1 MRGQSGK
8 LDWGQLNSDEVVICH
23 DCDLI
28 LKRPKLEPMQRARCP
43 RCGYAIAERG
53 FDTLNAMIAASST
66 ATLLLLVSLAT
77 SFIGFSAR
85 GQERNASLIGSID
98 ALWVAGHPI
107 IAFLAF
113 VFVVLMPVFYLLSV
127 LNITL
132 NFKFGTRALFTVNL
146 LNAIFFMRP
155 WAMAEVF
162 LIGALVSL
170 IKISSLAD
178 VSLGIGFW
186 SFMLFCIAFPALIAM
201 TDRHQLWE
209 WHFHGYHQE

>member
-1 MRGQSGK
+1 MARPKNPNAWKQFDLEK
-8 LDWGQLNSDEVVICH
+8 VVVCH
-23 DCDLI
+23 DCDLLI
-28 LKRPKLEPMQRARCP
+28 DRPEIEPMQRARCP

-53 FDTLNAMIAASST
+53 FDNLNAMIAAA
-66 ATLLLLVSLAT
+66 ATGAVLLLVSLAT

-85 GQERNASLIGSID
+85 GQERQASLFSSIN
-98 ALWVAGHPI
+98 ALWDTGYPI

-113 VFVVLMPVFYLLSV
+113 VFVVLMPTFYLLSV

-132 NFKFGTRALFTVNL
+132 NFKFGTRAFFTVNM
-146 LNAIFFMRP
+146 LNGIFFIRP

-170 IKISSLAD
+170 IKISNLAD
-178 VSLGIGFW
+178 VTLGVGFW

-209 WHFHGYHQE
+209 WYFRGYHED